1 MKIIADYREKPSGII
16 KMLRKESCRLIV
28 QEISCGDY
36 IINNHITVE
45 RKTALDFLVS
55 IIDGRLFRQ
64 VANLRK
70 NCQRPIMVIEGNP
83 YQERLNV
90 DNRAIKGALINVQ
103 TIWYMPVLYSRSID
117 DTIEIF
123 KSIGNQCEK
132 SCDVVNLRG
141 GYRSKRLISKKLYLL
156 QGLPQVGSV
165 RAKRLL
171 NHFQSVSRIMN
182 ATVAELK
189 AVDGIGSVAAEKI
202 REILDVKS
210 VIE

>member
-16 KMLRKESCRLIV
+16 EMLRKDSCRTVV

-36 IINNHITVE
+36 IINNYITVE

-70 NCQRPIMVIEGNP
+70 NCQRPILVIEGNP

-90 DNRAIKGALINVQ
+90 DSRAIKGALINVQ
-103 TIWYMPVLYSRSID
+103 TIWYMPVLYSRSTA

-132 SCDVVNLRG
+132 NCDVVSLRG
-141 GYRSKRLISKKLYLL
+141 GYRPKRLISKRIFLL
-156 QGLPQVGSV
+156 QGLPQVGPV

-182 ATVAELK
+182 ASVAELK
-189 AVDGIGSVAAEKI
+189 EVDGIGSVAAEKI
-202 REILDVKS
+202 REILDFES
-210 VIE
+210 MC